1 MNKLFAENHSYTKNE
16 DGIYVPSSESVVDT
30 KFSDDVQ
37 DSLYS
42 IEDTSWWFIYR
53 AKLIGRVAEIY
64 FSKKEMVVDI
74 GGGNGF
80 TTNYMRTKT
89 TGGGYK
95 TVLVEPS
102 YSGCVHGRSRG
113 IMNIVCDTINSP
125 NIKEE
130 SISQCL
136 ALDVMEH
143 IKDDKSFLKGVY
155 RKMKKDGFFIC
166 TVPAC
171 NSLWSSEDDVAGHYR
186 RYKKG
191 EIKKRAEEA
200 GFEVLF
206 LSYFFG
212 FLYFPV
218 LLGRVWA
225 EKLKIIKPCEERTDD
240 EKKRIAKAQ
249 FQEKKGFIN
258 FILQKLEKLEIR
270 LLFSKAKI
278 ILGSSII
285 CVLKKK

>member
-1 MNKLFAENHSYTKNE
+1 MKKLFAENHSYTKNKV
-16 DGIYVPSSESVVDT
+16 GIYISSSENTVET
-30 KFSDDVQ
+30 KFSDDTQ
-37 DSLYS
+37 DDLYS
-42 IEDTSWWFIYR
+42 IEDTSWWFNYR
-53 AKLIGRVAEIY
+53 AELIKRVADKF
-64 FSKKEMVVDI
+64 FSKEEMIVDI

-80 TTNYMRTKT
+80 TTNYLRTY
-89 TGGGYK
+89 GYP
-95 TVLVEPS
+95 VALVEPS

-113 IMNIVCDTINSP
+113 ITNIVCDTINSS

-130 SISQCL
+130 SISQCM

-155 RKMKKDGFFIC
+155 RKMKRGSIFIC

-191 EIKKRAEEA
+191 EIKNKAEEF

-218 LLGRVWA
+218 LIGRVWA
-225 EKLKIIKPCEERTDD
+225 EKLKVIKPCEERTED

-249 FQEKKGFIN
+249 FQEKKGLIN
-258 FILQKLEKLEIR
+258 FILQRLEKLELG

>member
-1 MNKLFAENHSYTKNE
+1 MNKLFTENHSYTKNE
-16 DGIYVPSSESVVDT
+16 DGIYVPPSENVVET
-30 KFSDDVQ
+30 KFTDDTQ

-53 AKLIGRVAEIY
+53 AELIKRVADKFCSKEEII
-64 FSKKEMVVDI
+64 VDI

-80 TTNYMRTKT
+80 TTNYLRTY
-89 TGGGYK
+89 GYP
-95 TVLVEPS
+95 VALVEPS

-113 IMNIVCDTINSP
+113 ITNIVCDTINSP
-125 NIKEE
+125 NIKDE
-130 SISQCL
+130 SISQCM

-143 IKDDKSFLKGVY
+143 IKDDKSFLKSVY
-155 RKMKKDGFFIC
+155 RKMKRNSIFIC

-171 NSLWSSEDDVAGHYR
+171 HSLWSSEDDVAGHYR
-186 RYKKG
+186 RYKKA
-191 EIKKRAEEA
+191 EIKKKAEES
-200 GFEVLF
+200 GFKILF

-218 LLGRVWA
+218 LFGRVWA
-225 EKLKIIKPCEERTDD
+225 EKLKIIRPCEERTED
-240 EKKRIAKAQ
+240 EKKRIAKTQ
-249 FQEKKGFIN
+249 FQEKKGLIN
-258 FILQKLEKLEIR
+258 FILQKLEKLEIW

-285 CVLKKK
+285 CVLKKR